1 MTPYREI
8 EMLQAKRVGLQ
19 ALLDEDLVPAL
30 LGKMEPPLPGEPELP
45 LTEEPADLLE
55 RSALEHAIRKIDAR
69 LKELADK
76 PKINPQAEMFFVDGA
91 VTNAHGLEIT
101 FASDMLKS
109 YQNMVTNHYAAKH
122 YSLRRTGRRHGEAE
136 SHLFLTALPRGSFG
150 MQLSQ
155 PHISDWVLAGNVSK
169 AMEDLSGLVE
179 AAAESDAAF
188 DGLLGSFNS
197 RVLKPLT
204 SFMATLNAG
213 GGSFRLVT
221 GMKQVKMNR
230 EKIQEAYLRVSAA
243 SSLDREIT
251 IPGTFGGITGY
262 SCEFDFQPHV
272 GEVIKGPLAEEI
284 TEEDIERMNHDFTF
298 KPCYAKLKETTV
310 TTRSGKKKPTFEL
323 ICLLVSKEVPT
334 TQETTPAPAQDLPP
348 TDVAPAMPPPP
359 EQPPSLVRPRATRK
373 KPAIPIAAAPP
384 AETPLPLAATSSEPV
399 SEPPAPPVSEATPP
413 EPEPPTGEV
422 PPTEPEKK

>member
-1 MTPYREI
+1 MTPFREI
-8 EMLQAKRVGLQ
+8 ETLQAKRVGLQ
-19 ALLDEDLVPAL
+19 ALLSEIPDDPLEKPAL
-30 LGKMEPPLPGEPELP
+30 EY
-45 LTEEPADLLE
+45 
-55 RSALEHAIRKIDAR
+55 AIRKIDAR
-69 LKELADK
+69 LQALADK
-76 PKINPQAEMFFVDGA
+76 PKINPQAEMFFVDGQ

-155 PHISDWVLAGNVSK
+155 PHISDWVLAGNVAK
-169 AMEDLSGLVE
+169 AMEDLSGLVQ

-221 GMKQVKMNR
+221 GMSQVKMNR

-251 IPGTFGGITGY
+251 VPGTFGGITAY
-262 SCEFDFQPHV
+262 SWEFDFRPNQ
-272 GEVIKGPLAEEI
+272 GDVIHGPLAEEI
-284 TEEDIERMNHDFTF
+284 TEEDVKQMSDDFLL
-298 KPCYAKLKETTV
+298 KPCFAILKETTV

-323 ICLLVSKEVPT
+323 LRLVVSEDVPP
-334 TQETTPAPAQDLPP
+334 TQAATPAPAEALP
-348 TDVAPAMPPPP
+348 TTEEAPAMPPPP
-359 EQPPSLVRPRATRK
+359 E
-373 KPAIPIAAAPP
+373 
-384 AETPLPLAATSSEPV
+384 
-399 SEPPAPPVSEATPP
+399 
-413 EPEPPTGEV
+413 PEPPTIVVTKLSRLPPYPPSPSEIAAQPKLRKSKPRASE
-422 PPTEPEKK
+422 PPTAEPDKK